1 MIYCQYVSY
10 NLLQKKDKKNQDT
23 FYDSWRVEP
32 TTGEVNTLRQKMTKN
47 KVIKVKKADFN
58 LCFQT

>member
-1 MIYCQYVSY
+1 MCRMTYYK
-10 NLLQKKDKKNQDT
+10 KKDKKKQET

-32 TTGEVNTLRQKMTKN
+32 NTGEVNTLRQKMTKN
-47 KVIKVKKADFN
+47 KVIKVKKNDFN